1 MGALLAIEGMARL
14 QGSRSETESREAALS
29 AIKELAI
36 SGLVSIGE
44 VSDGGFFPWDEPVE
58 DAIARV
64 RLIWETSDPGHWGL
78 AVWVANTA
86 AGDKTAKRARS

>member
-1 MGALLAIEGMARL
+1 MTMATAVAHEILRAGVDDWVPLLAIEGMARL

-29 AIKELAI
+29 ALKELAI

-64 RLIWETSDPGHWGL
+64 CQPCRGRF
-78 AVWVANTA
+78 VAQ
-86 AGDKTAKRARS
+86 